1 PHNRCSKHFL
11 VRAQDGMRDFH
22 VTGVQTCA
30 LPLAA
35 KTARLS
41 PGEGPVR
48 EVAARETGELSS
60 LLEQQAELVSQLLSV
75 AREKTRA
82 ILEQD
87 SGAIQ
92 EATAAETRL
101 VQGIQALE
109 ERRLQWVDRWAK
121 ARGFSPEG
129 RSVTLSDVLSQVTAS
144 EAASLRSAADA
155 LAGALEELLQVNR
168 QNADLLYYSLT
179 HVQAILGALAG

>member
-1 PHNRCSKHFL
+1 
-11 VRAQDGMRDFH
+11 M
-22 VTGVQTCA
+22 
-30 LPLAA
+30 
-35 KTARLS
+35 AR

-168 QNADLLYYSLT
+168 QNADLLYYSLA
-179 HVQAILGALAG
+179 HVQALLGALAGDPASSGVYSPAARRGDVQPQALVDWRV